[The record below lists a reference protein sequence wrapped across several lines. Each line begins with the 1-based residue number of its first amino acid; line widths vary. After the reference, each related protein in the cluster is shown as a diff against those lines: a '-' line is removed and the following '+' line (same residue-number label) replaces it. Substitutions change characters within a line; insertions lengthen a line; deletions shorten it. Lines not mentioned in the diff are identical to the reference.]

1 MSREACRRCSRDQ
14 RLDPPRRGG
23 TAFTPSTETIYS
35 KPVMTRNT
43 GAQILANPATSA
55 GRLTLRRA
63 GKPVI
68 VKVDPATP

>member
-1 MSREACRRCSRDQ
+1 MSRESLSSLLTGPAPGSSSTRRDGIHA
-14 RLDPPRRGG
+14 LDG
-23 TAFTPSTETIYS
+23 TIYS
-35 KPVMTRNT
+35 RPVMTRNT

-55 GRLTLRRA
+55 ERLTLRRA